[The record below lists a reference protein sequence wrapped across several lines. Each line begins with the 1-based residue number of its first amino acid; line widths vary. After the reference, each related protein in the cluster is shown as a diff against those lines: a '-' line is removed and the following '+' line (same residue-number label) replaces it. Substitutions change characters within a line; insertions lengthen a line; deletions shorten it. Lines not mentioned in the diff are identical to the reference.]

1 MQNAGGAR
9 GKGGRFASAR
19 NTKSAWLLDVDRTPV
34 PPKKTPYVRFA
45 TYAGYINLEI
55 PRGFS
60 YM

>member
-1 MQNAGGAR
+1 MQNAGGVR

-19 NTKSAWLLDVDRTPV
+19 NSKSEWPLDRDRTPV

-55 PRGFS
+55 PREFNL
-60 YM
+60 M